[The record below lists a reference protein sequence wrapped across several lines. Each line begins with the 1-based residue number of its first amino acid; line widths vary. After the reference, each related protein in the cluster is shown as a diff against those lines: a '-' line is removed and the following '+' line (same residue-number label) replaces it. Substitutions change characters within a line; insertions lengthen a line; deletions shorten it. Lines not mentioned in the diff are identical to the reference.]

1 MQNNDPPLGLNY
13 TAIAVFIPQNP
24 TLTPGA
30 EAQHCTDYSI
40 ALGATINSTI
50 VKILRQPQKNN
61 NNNNN
66 NNHQIISWTT

>member
-30 EAQHCTDYSI
+30 EAQHYTDYSI
-40 ALGATINSTI
+40 APGATVRSTI
-50 VKILRQPQKNN
+50 VKILREVAKE
-61 NNNNN
+61 
-66 NNHQIISWTT
+66 

>member
-30 EAQHCTDYSI
+30 EAQHFTDYSI
-40 ALGATINSTI
+40 ALSATINSTI
-50 VKILRQPQKNN
+50 VKILRHAAKE
-61 NNNNN
+61 
-66 NNHQIISWTT
+66 